1 MLSSRD
7 RGEMQTEAAKSQAQ
21 AADRGVTRQR
31 IARCQA
37 QEAAEEMPQDRG
49 LQDLKL

>member
-1 MLSSRD
+1 MPQD
-7 RGEMQTEAAKSQAQ
+7 
-21 AADRGVTRQR
+21 R

-37 QEAAEEMPQDRG
+37 QEAVEEMPQDRG

>member
-7 RGEMQTEAAKSQAQ
+7 RGEMQTEAAKSQA
-21 AADRGVTRQR
+21 AGRGVTRQR

-37 QEAAEEMPQDRG
+37 QEAAEDMPQDRG